1 LRLRFPSMRKNDFFY
16 DLLEKQASSAV
27 KAAKEFHKLA
37 NDFANLTKY
46 AIKIKEIESEADHIT
61 HELANKIDATFVT
74 PLDKEDLRMLSSELD
89 DVTDYIEACTGRM
102 ALYGLTKARPD
113 LEALVTMLVKITEA
127 TAEAIGNLRTMPS
140 RDKMQGIFIRI
151 HQIENDHDAAF
162 RKALADL
169 LNAPD
174 ADPIKVIKW
183 KEIYDRIETSVD
195 KCEDVANV
203 IESVVVKYA

>member
-1 LRLRFPSMRKNDFFY
+1 MRKHHVFY
-16 DLLEKQASSAV
+16 DLLEKQASATVSA
-27 KAAKEFHKLA
+27 AQEFHKLA

-74 PLDKEDLRMLSSELD
+74 PLDKEDLRDLSTELD

-102 ALYGLTKARPD
+102 ALYQLVQARPD
-113 LEALVTMLVKITEA
+113 LEALVAMLVQITEA
-127 TAEAIGNLRTMPS
+127 MLEAVKALRTMPS
-140 RDKMQGIFIRI
+140 RDKMRDIFIRI

-162 RKALADL
+162 RKALAGL

-174 ADPIKVIKW
+174 ADPIQVIKW
-183 KEIYDRIETSVD
+183 KEIYDRIETAVD
-195 KCEDVANV
+195 KCEDVANI
-203 IESVVVKYA
+203 IESVLVKYA

>member
-1 LRLRFPSMRKNDFFY
+1 MRKNQVFY
-16 DLLEKQASSAV
+16 DLLEKQASAAV
-27 KAAKEFHKLA
+27 NAAKEFYELA
-37 NDFANLTKY
+37 NDFANLSRY
-46 AIKIKEIESEADHIT
+46 AVKIKEIESDADHIT
-61 HELANKIDATFVT
+61 HELANMIDATFVT
-74 PLDKEDLRMLSSELD
+74 PLDKEDLRALSSELD

-102 ALYGLTKARPD
+102 ALYKLTEARPD
-113 LEALVTMLVKITEA
+113 LLSLVKMLVSITEA
-127 TAEAIGNLRTMPS
+127 MLEAVKSLRTMPS
-140 RDKMQGIFIRI
+140 RDKMRDIFIRM

-169 LNAPD
+169 LNASE

-195 KCEDVANV
+195 KCEDVANT